1 MEFIDSSKR
10 SLKAVLLH
18 NTNVLAP
25 IPIAHSTVYKEE
37 YENIRKVLDKIKYK
51 DHKWQV
57 YGDLNIITMILG
69 QQLGLTKFSCF
80 LCEQDNRDRKNQYL
94 KKTWPKRK
102 FIKPG
107 VKNVINKSLI
117 SPNKVLLPSLHM
129 KLGLMTQF
137 TKAIDKDGEYYRYR
151 NF

>member
-37 YENIRKVLDKIKYK
+37 YKNIRKVLDKIKNK

-57 YGDLNIITMILG
+57 CGDFKIITMILG
-69 QQLGLTKFSCF
+69 QQPGFTKFSCF
-80 LCEQDNRDRKNQYL
+80 FVR
-94 KKTWPKRK
+94 
-102 FIKPG
+102 
-107 VKNVINKSLI
+107 VK
-117 SPNKVLLPSLHM
+117 
-129 KLGLMTQF
+129 
-137 TKAIDKDGEYYRYR
+137 
-151 NF
+151 